1 MDLTSIK
8 LRKGALKKSQ
18 KFLSQVELEYT
29 RLPQCLL
36 FDGLSTRR
44 HSIHLK
50 MDAEQENSYLY
61 FCETY
66 LAPKLAV
73 VAMCAKVEPLMF
85 VHSVPGHLVATAA
98 HLVVRI

>member
-36 FDGLSTRR
+36 FNGLSTRR

-50 MDAEQENSYLY
+50 MDAEQEDSY
-61 FCETY
+61 
-66 LAPKLAV
+66 
-73 VAMCAKVEPLMF
+73 
-85 VHSVPGHLVATAA
+85 
-98 HLVVRI
+98 

>member
-1 MDLTSIK
+1 MDLTSIQI
-8 LRKGALKKSQ
+8 RKAALKKSQ